1 MEITFLGT
9 GTSQGVP
16 VIGCNCDVCLS
27 HNPKDKRLRS
37 SVLINVDGNTLV
49 IDTGPDFRQQMLRE
63 NVKNLDAVLFTHSH
77 KDHTAGL
84 DDIRSYNFRS
94 KKPME
99 VFCSN
104 DVLYALKM
112 EFSYIFADFKY
123 PGVPKVN
130 INLIDE
136 SIFNFNN
143 ISITPIKALHHKL
156 PVHGFRIK
164 DFVYLTDISEISQEE
179 RKKILNADI
188 IVLDSLRKEPHL
200 SHLCLQQSVDLINEL
215 KPKKAYLIHI
225 SHLMG
230 LHDEIQSELPSNI
243 FLSYDGLKINLQ
255 S

>member
-27 HNPKDKRLRS
+27 HNPKDQRLRS

-63 NVKNLDAVLFTHSH
+63 NVKKLDAVFFTHSH

-104 DVLYALKM
+104 DVLDALKM

-164 DFVYLTDISEISQEE
+164 DFVYLTDISEVSQEE
-179 RKKILNADI
+179 KKKMLNADI

-200 SHLCLQQSVDLINEL
+200 SHLCLQQSIDLIKEVN
-215 KPKKAYLIHI
+215 PKRAYLIHI

-230 LHDEIQSELPSNI
+230 LHDEINSEIPSNI
-243 FLSYDGLKINLQ
+243 SLAYDGLKITI
-255 S
+255 

>member
-27 HNPKDKRLRS
+27 HNPKDQRLRS

-63 NVKNLDAVLFTHSH
+63 NVKKLDAVFFTHSH

-104 DVLYALKM
+104 DVLSALKM

-179 RKKILNADI
+179 KKKILNADI

-200 SHLCLQQSVDLINEL
+200 SHLCLQESLDLIKEVN
-215 KPKKAYLIHI
+215 PKRAYLIHI

-230 LHDEIQSELPSNI
+230 LHDEVNSEIPSNI
-243 FLSYDGLKINLQ
+243 SLAYDGLKVTI
-255 S
+255 

>member
-37 SVLINVDGNTLV
+37 SVLINVDGSTLV

-63 NVKNLDAVLFTHSH
+63 NVKKLDAVLFTHSH

-84 DDIRSYNFRS
+84 DDIRPYNFRS

-104 DVLYALKM
+104 DVLSSLKM

-179 RKKILNADI
+179 KKKILNADI

-200 SHLCLQQSVDLINEL
+200 SHLCLQQSIDLIKEVN
-215 KPKKAYLIHI
+215 PKRAYLIHI

-230 LHDEIQSELPSNI
+230 LHDEVNSEIPSNI
-243 FLSYDGLKINLQ
+243 SLAYDGLKITI
-255 S
+255 

>member
-27 HNPKDKRLRS
+27 HNAKDKRLRS

-63 NVKNLDAVLFTHSH
+63 NVKKLDAVLFTHSH

-104 DVLYALKM
+104 DVLSALKM

-164 DFVYLTDISEISQEE
+164 DFVYLTDISKISKEE
-179 RKKILNADI
+179 KKKMLNADI

-200 SHLCLQQSVDLINEL
+200 SHLCLQESIDLIKEVN
-215 KPKKAYLIHI
+215 PKKAYLIHI

-230 LHDEIQSELPSNI
+230 LHDEINSEIPSNI
-243 FLSYDGLKINLQ
+243 SLAYDGLKITI
-255 S
+255 